1 MRMQARNAMRIYV
14 DKPQTTKT
22 VFAADLNLAGSVIK
36 KLAVLKISSCKTL
49 QANTVVVVVPLTVGF
64 CGQVP

>member
-36 KLAVLKISSCKTL
+36 KLAVLKMVIPPISTDLRSR
-49 QANTVVVVVPLTVGF
+49 TVMQPWPDAALG
-64 CGQVP
+64 